1 MFCAYREKLGMLR
14 IISHIEN
21 LLLSH
26 DCIVVPGLGGFVTR
40 YEEAFFSEDG
50 SEIFPPYRSVS
61 FNARLKEDDGLLTQ
75 SYVTTYDTN
84 YPKAMTLVRNDVSEL
99 RKELEHNQEV
109 QIGNIGRLQLTLS
122 HSLLFTP
129 AHECGI
135 FAKDLYGLVQCK
147 IVRAINEV
155 KGVEEVNEV
164 KEVKEVNGQSP
175 KTNAK
180 RSMLNVQSENTHYII
195 RVSKNA
201 VRYTVTTIA
210 AAMLYFVFTIAPSV
224 SPVVNTNVQ
233 EATIVPTKAQEV
245 NGVKEVKEVKEVNE
259 VKGVKEVK
267 EVKGVK
273 EVKEVKG
280 VNENNSQ
287 FSILNSQSK
296 KTYTLV
302 LASQVTVKGAQT
314 LAQRLHDDGY
324 TEARVIDDDGMTRV
338 IYSSYP
344 SEEEAYKAARELRS
358 QHKNF
363 KSAWVMEY

>member
-1 MFCAYREKLGMLR
+1 MSNFAGRNYLGMLR

-155 KGVEEVNEV
+155 KEVKGVEEV

-245 NGVKEVKEVKEVNE
+245 NG
-259 VKGVKEVK
+259 
-267 EVKGVK
+267 VKGVK